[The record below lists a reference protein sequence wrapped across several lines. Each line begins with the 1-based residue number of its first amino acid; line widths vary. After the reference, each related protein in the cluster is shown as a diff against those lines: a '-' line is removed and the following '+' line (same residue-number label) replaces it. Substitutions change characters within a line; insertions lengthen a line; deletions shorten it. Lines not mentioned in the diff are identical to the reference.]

1 MRLTVLGAV
10 VAATAV
16 ALLGPGGAEGVK
28 WSKCQVA
35 AQLLRN
41 GFQRKDLPTWVC
53 IAMGE
58 SSGNTRAINRHNTDG
73 SVDYGLFQIN
83 NRYWCSEKGR
93 GKGCNISCKS
103 LLDDNIADD
112 SKCARHIAAKQGL
125 DAWVAYKQK
134 CKGKNLSQYNVKPC

>member
-16 ALLGPGGAEGVK
+16 ALLAAGGAEGVK

-41 GFQRKDLPTWVC
+41 GFQRKDLPT
-53 IAMGE
+53 
-58 SSGNTRAINRHNTDG
+58 
-73 SVDYGLFQIN
+73 
-83 NRYWCSEKGR
+83 
-93 GKGCNISCKS
+93 S

-112 SKCARHIAAKQGL
+112 SKCARLIAAKQGL